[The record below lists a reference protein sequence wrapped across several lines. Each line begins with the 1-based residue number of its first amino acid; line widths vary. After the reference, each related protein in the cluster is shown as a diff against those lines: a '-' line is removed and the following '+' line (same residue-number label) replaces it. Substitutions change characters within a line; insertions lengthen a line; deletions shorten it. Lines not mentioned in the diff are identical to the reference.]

1 MAALLGR
8 LDQFDPEQEEWPQY
22 VERLIQFFEAN
33 DITGDD
39 KAAKRRATFLSVIGP
54 APYKLLRSLIAPTK
68 PTDKT
73 FEELVVV
80 LTEHYSPQPSEVMQR
95 FRFNSRSRKEGEF
108 VAAYVAELRRLAEF
122 CNFGTTLDKMLRDR
136 LVWGIKDDSIQKKLL
151 QEKDLTFQRALA
163 IAQGSEAADRN
174 LREMKAPKQELDSN
188 SKGVTVKSEPVHKV
202 SRRNSNT
209 KDLGVTCHRCGTTGH
224 LATVCRF
231 RDRTCHKCGKRGHL
245 AKVCRSKSNSRQPPL
260 PKRPTSRPVRQ
271 VGEETDSDDSLQLIQ
286 TLGEGQEGRQPPIQ
300 VHVKVDNC
308 SVPMEVDTGASVSI
322 MSEATYH
329 KLWPRRGLSATNIRL
344 QTYSKEPIAVVGST
358 DVQVSYEGQTAQLPL
373 VVVKGAGLTL
383 MGRNWLSRI
392 RLNWSKIHHTSSPG
406 LSELLNK
413 YDEIFKEGLGTFRDY
428 EAKLEVSPEATPRF
442 CKARTLPYSMR
453 QKVEEELTRL
463 EEEGTLEPVDYS
475 DWAAPIVAVVKSDQ
489 KSVRVCGDF
498 RMTVNPVS
506 KLNCYPIPKVEDLF
520 AMLEGGKTFT
530 KLDLSQAYQQ
540 LKLDTESRKYVV
552 INTHK
557 GLFRYTRL
565 PFGISSAPG
574 IFQKA
579 MESLLQGIAHVTVYI
594 DDILITGETESDHLQ
609 SLEEVLKR
617 LVKAGLRVKKHKCK
631 FMAPSVAYLG
641 HVIDA
646 EGLHPLP
653 DKVQAVQQA
662 PTPRSVTEL
671 KSYLGL
677 LTYYGKFLPNLATHL
692 APLYKLLGTKV
703 KWKWTS
709 KQDKA
714 FRESKELLTSSQLLV
729 HFDPKLPLLLACDAS
744 AYGIGAV
751 LAHKMPDGSEKPI
764 GYASRTLNSAEQNY
778 SQLEKEGLSCVFGV
792 KRFYSYLFGHP
803 FLLITDH
810 KPLLGLLS
818 EQKPTSPQ
826 ASARIRRWSLYLS
839 MFEYT
844 LQFRNTTAHA
854 NADALSRLPLPEVPA
869 VNQTPPELVLLA
881 DHLSN
886 SPVTATQIRDQTRK
900 DPQLAPVV
908 QFVQQ
913 GWPSSCR
920 EQDQFAPFFDKK
932 TELSIHEGCLLWGSR
947 VIVPTPCRESVL
959 TELHEGHPGC
969 TRMKGLARMYVW
981 WPGITKDIENTVRH
995 CSECQQHQSTPP
1007 VAPLHP
1013 WAWPTRP
1020 WARLHLDYAGPVQ
1033 GKMILVLIDAHSKW
1047 IEAVCTP
1054 SATSSAVIE
1063 ELRTLF
1069 AQFGIPETIVSD
1081 NGSCFVSAEFEAFL
1095 ENNGIKHITSAPY
1108 HPASNG
1114 LAERAVQ
1121 IVKRGLRKITQGS
1134 IRSRLAKTLFSYRL
1148 TPQTTTGISPG
1159 ELLLGRRPRSR
1170 LDLLKPHTA
1179 ERVERKQLEQKEQ
1192 HDSKSRERELNI
1204 GDTVFVKNYHSGD
1217 KWLPGVIQKK
1227 TGPVSFVVKLTDGR
1241 VRRCHQDQVRRR
1253 SVEVS
1258 QDDSVD
1264 SEILVPPIEVSSPPT
1279 SPDFAVPTP
1288 EMSTEGQNTMDPTSD
1303 TAVTAV
1309 PSDVSEKTYPK
1320 RSRNPVIRFEPTW

>member
-1 MAALLGR
+1 
-8 LDQFDPEQEEWPQY
+8 
-22 VERLIQFFEAN
+22 
-33 DITGDD
+33 
-39 KAAKRRATFLSVIGP
+39 
-54 APYKLLRSLIAPTK
+54 
-68 PTDKT
+68 
-73 FEELVVV
+73 
-80 LTEHYSPQPSEVMQR
+80 
-95 FRFNSRSRKEGEF
+95 
-108 VAAYVAELRRLAEF
+108 
-122 CNFGTTLDKMLRDR
+122 
-136 LVWGIKDDSIQKKLL
+136 
-151 QEKDLTFQRALA
+151 
-163 IAQGSEAADRN
+163 
-174 LREMKAPKQELDSN
+174 
-188 SKGVTVKSEPVHKV
+188 
-202 SRRNSNT
+202 
-209 KDLGVTCHRCGTTGH
+209 
-224 LATVCRF
+224 
-231 RDRTCHKCGKRGHL
+231 
-245 AKVCRSKSNSRQPPL
+245 
-260 PKRPTSRPVRQ
+260 
-271 VGEETDSDDSLQLIQ
+271 
-286 TLGEGQEGRQPPIQ
+286 
-300 VHVKVDNC
+300 
-308 SVPMEVDTGASVSI
+308 
-322 MSEATYH
+322 
-329 KLWPRRGLSATNIRL
+329 
-344 QTYSKEPIAVVGST
+344 
-358 DVQVSYEGQTAQLPL
+358 
-373 VVVKGAGLTL
+373 
-383 MGRNWLSRI
+383 
-392 RLNWSKIHHTSSPG
+392 
-406 LSELLNK
+406 
-413 YDEIFKEGLGTFRDY
+413 
-428 EAKLEVSPEATPRF
+428 
-442 CKARTLPYSMR
+442 
-453 QKVEEELTRL
+453 
-463 EEEGTLEPVDYS
+463 
-475 DWAAPIVAVVKSDQ
+475 
-489 KSVRVCGDF
+489 
-498 RMTVNPVS
+498 
-506 KLNCYPIPKVEDLF
+506 
-520 AMLEGGKTFT
+520 MLEGGKTFT

-557 GLFRYTRL
+557 GLFRYTHL

-579 MESLLQGIAHVTVYI
+579 MESLLQGIAHVIVYI
-594 DDILITGETESDHLQ
+594 DDILITGETESDHMQ

-641 HVIDA
+641 YVIDA

-662 PTPRSVTEL
+662 PTPGSVTEL

-677 LTYYGKFLPNLATHL
+677 LTYYVRFLPNLATHL
-692 APLYKLLGTKV
+692 APLYKLLGKNV

-714 FRESKELLTSSQLLV
+714 FRESKELLTSSQLLF
-729 HFDPKLPLLLACDAS
+729 HFDSKLPLLLACDAS
-744 AYGIGAV
+744 AYSIGAV

-764 GYASRTLNSAEQNY
+764 GYASRTLNTAERNY
-778 SQLEKEGLSCVFGV
+778 SQLEKEDLSCVFGV

-810 KPLLGLLS
+810 KPLLDLLS

-826 ASARIRRWSLYLS
+826 ALARIRRWSLHLS

-886 SPVTATQIRDQTRK
+886 SPVTATQIHDQTRK

-920 EQDQFAPFFDKK
+920 EQDQLAPFFDKK
-932 TELSIHEGCLLWGSR
+932 TELSIHEGCLLWGSQ

-959 TELHEGHPGC
+959 NELKEGLPGC

-981 WPGITKDIENTVRH
+981 WPGITKDIESTVSH
-995 CSECQQHQSTPP
+995 CSECQQQQSTPP

-1013 WAWPTRP
+1013 WAWLTRP
-1020 WARLHLDYAGPVQ
+1020 WARLHLDYASPVQ
-1033 GKMILVLIDAHSKW
+1033 GKMILVLIDTNSKW

-1108 HPASNG
+1108 HPVSNG

-1121 IVKRGLRKITQGS
+1121 IVKRGLKKITQGS

-1170 LDLLKPHTA
+1170 QDLMKPHTA
-1179 ERVERKQLEQKEQ
+1179 ERVERKQLKQKEQ
-1192 HDSKSRERELNI
+1192 HDSKSRERE
-1204 GDTVFVKNYHSGD
+1204 S
-1217 KWLPGVIQKK
+1217 
-1227 TGPVSFVVKLTDGR
+1227 
-1241 VRRCHQDQVRRR
+1241 
-1253 SVEVS
+1253 
-1258 QDDSVD
+1258 
-1264 SEILVPPIEVSSPPT
+1264 
-1279 SPDFAVPTP
+1279 
-1288 EMSTEGQNTMDPTSD
+1288 
-1303 TAVTAV
+1303 
-1309 PSDVSEKTYPK
+1309 
-1320 RSRNPVIRFEPTW
+1320 